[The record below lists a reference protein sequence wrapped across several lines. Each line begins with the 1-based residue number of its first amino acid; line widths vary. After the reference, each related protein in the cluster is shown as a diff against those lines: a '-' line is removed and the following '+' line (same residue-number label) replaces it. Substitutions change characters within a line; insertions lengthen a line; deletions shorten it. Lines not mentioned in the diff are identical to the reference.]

1 MQMNDLTYIF
11 RSFKGRCHGINFRRN
26 CHTLPSFSTLAFYNG
41 LVNRYDDLIK
51 LSGIEI
57 W

>member
-1 MQMNDLTYIF
+1 MNDLTYIF